1 MMFYIYLKSH
11 FPIHAETQ
19 HWILIQVCFK
29 DKYILKL
36 LIFDYLIK
44 KQGINVINKKEYL
57 FDEIEDMLQ
66 NYSIKFGGKWQP
78 ELCKSDFKIAIIIP
92 YRDRLSN
99 LKIFLTNMHPFL
111 IRQNI
116 EYGVYL
122 MEPIGN
128 ITFNRGILMNIGFM
142 EALKDYSNNWN
153 CFFFHDVD
161 MIPENNYNFYK
172 CDENTP
178 IHYAVAVSAFN
189 YKYIFLLF

>member
-1 MMFYIYLKSH
+1 MILYLVFFK
-11 FPIHAETQ
+11 
-19 HWILIQVCFK
+19 WI
-29 DKYILKL
+29 
-36 LIFDYLIK
+36 
-44 KQGINVINKKEYL
+44 
-57 FDEIEDMLQ
+57 
-66 NYSIKFGGKWQP
+66 S
-78 ELCKSDFKIAIIIP
+78 SDCV
-92 YRDRLSN
+92 S
-99 LKIFLTNMHPFL
+99 FL

-128 ITFNRGILMNIGFM
+128 ITFNRGILMNIGFR

-189 YKYIFLLF
+189 YKYIFLLFWIKIEKKNVKICWLSKELTVISLIIMVAWMPLHVNNI